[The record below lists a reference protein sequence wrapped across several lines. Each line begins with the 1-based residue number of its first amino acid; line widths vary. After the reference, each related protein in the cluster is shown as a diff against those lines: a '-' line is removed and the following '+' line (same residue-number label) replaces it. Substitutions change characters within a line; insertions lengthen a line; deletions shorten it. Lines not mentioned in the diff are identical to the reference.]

1 MMASSAASSTV
12 KSARKMKNVTATG
25 VAAMC
30 DPYTQAGSRFWIVHG
45 WRPTSATIQ
54 PACEAR

>member
-30 DPYTQAGSRFWIVHG
+30 DPDTQA
-45 WRPTSATIQ
+45 
-54 PACEAR
+54 PAAASVCLRAGRGG